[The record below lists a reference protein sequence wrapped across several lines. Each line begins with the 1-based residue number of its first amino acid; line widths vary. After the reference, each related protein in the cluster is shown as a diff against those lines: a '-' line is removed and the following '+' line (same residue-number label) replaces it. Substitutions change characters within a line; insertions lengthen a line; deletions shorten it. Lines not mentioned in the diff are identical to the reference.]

1 MRNRR
6 EFVKGLLGVIGIGA
20 VLPFVPR
27 PQSAVEEVTVN
38 RVFALTDN
46 ADLTEFCDA
55 ISGMSARAR
64 GRAFQAVAKM
74 IDLSP
79 EVNDWG
85 EIYTAPG
92 EILNDQEI
100 EKHIAWQEKDLV
112 EMRRRNWDYE
122 IPNIAEAEKNI
133 ARLHALQ
140 KRRASFDIYEHQK
153 RVYLFAET

>member
-6 EFVKGLLGVIGIGA
+6 EFVEGLLGVIGIGA
-20 VLPFVPR
+20 VLPFLPR
-27 PQSAVEEVTVN
+27 SGVIEEVPVN
-38 RVFALTDN
+38 RVFAVIDN
-46 ADLTEFCDA
+46 ADLAEFCDA
-55 ISGMSARAR
+55 ISGMRARAR

-74 IDLSP
+74 IGLSP

-85 EIYTAPG
+85 EIYTAPK
-92 EILNDQEI
+92 EILNSDEVSHAI
-100 EKHIAWQEKDLV
+100 EWREKDLV

-122 IPNIAEAEKNI
+122 IPNIAEAEENI

-153 RVYLFAET
+153 RVCLFAET

>member
-6 EFVKGLLGVIGIGA
+6 EFVKGVLGAIGLGA
-20 VLPFVPR
+20 VLPFVLKP
-27 PQSAVEEVTVN
+27 SATEEVTVN
-38 RVFALTDN
+38 RVFAVTDN

-55 ISGMSARAR
+55 ISGMRARER

-74 IDLSP
+74 IGLSP

-92 EILNDQEI
+92 EILNDEEVVRHI
-100 EKHIAWQEKDLV
+100 EWCEGELV
-112 EMRRRNWDYE
+112 KSRQCDWDYE
-122 IPNIAEAEKNI
+122 KRYIVETEENI
-133 ARLHALQ
+133 ARLRALQ

-153 RVYLFAET
+153 DIHIFAET